1 MEDILKTKLYEYLD
15 SYCFVNY
22 DEVLACV
29 DDFFMKQCEEMNPEA
44 EFYQDTLEYYL
55 AYDYAIEYIIARW
68 LEFES
73 DVVNWEDLNHV
84 EDWKQSILDY
94 KKAKWV
100 QQ

>member
-15 SYCFVNY
+15 SYSFVNY

-29 DDFFMKQCEEMNPEA
+29 DDFFIEEMWVFESSMW
-44 EFYQDTLEYYL
+44 DLLEHQ
-55 AYDYAIEYIIARW
+55 DYAIEYIIARW

-94 KKAKWV
+94 KKAKWLV